1 MGLEIGGWNAVASG
15 KKSLGFNIG
24 IGETGFGEPGM
35 RAGVER

>member
-1 MGLEIGGWNAVASG
+1 MAIG

-24 IGETGFGEPGM
+24 IGEAWIVGPGT